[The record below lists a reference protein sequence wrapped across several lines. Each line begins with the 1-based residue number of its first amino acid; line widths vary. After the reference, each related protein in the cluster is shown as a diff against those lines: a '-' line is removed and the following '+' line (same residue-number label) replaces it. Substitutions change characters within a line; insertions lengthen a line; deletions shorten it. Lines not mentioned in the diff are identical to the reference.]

1 MTITKQKDLHKEE
14 KNRDQLINNSKEK
27 NFIDFVINVRRVVKV
42 TKGGK
47 RFAFSAFVVSGDG
60 QGKVGFALGKSREVS
75 LAIAKATSRARKDMV
90 YFPLRGATVPYPV
103 VGTHGACKVLV
114 RPASKGTGNI
124 AGGAV
129 RAIMKAL
136 GIHDVLTKA
145 FGSSNGQNVAKA
157 TLNALA
163 KLRSAVHMAKIRD
176 MKVKQMIKGEDNV

>member
-1 MTITKQKDLHKEE
+1 MVKPKNNQEE
-14 KNRDQLINNSKEK
+14 KNKEQLMVTKDSKDAH
-27 NFIDFVINVRRVVKV
+27 FIDHVIGIRRVTKV

-60 QGKVGFALGKSREVS
+60 KGSVGFALGKSREVS
-75 LAIAKATSRARKDMV
+75 LAIAKATNRARKDMISI
-90 YFPLRGATVPYPV
+90 PLRDATLPYAV
-103 VGTHGACKVLV
+103 VGYHGACKVVV

-129 RAIMKAL
+129 RAIMSAL
-136 GIHDVLTKA
+136 GVHDVLTKA

-163 KLRSAVHMAKIRD
+163 QLRPALQIAKMRGTTI
-176 MKVKQMIKGEDNV
+176 KKMIKGE

>member
-1 MTITKQKDLHKEE
+1 MTMTKQKNLHKEE
-14 KNRDQLINNSKEK
+14 KSFEQLVNNKEK

-60 QGKVGFALGKSREVS
+60 KGKVGFALGKSREVS

-90 YFPLRGATVPYPV
+90 YFPLRGPTVPYPV

-136 GIHDVLTKA
+136 GVQDVLTKA

-163 KLRSAVHMAKIRD
+163 KLRSAIHMAKIRN
-176 MKVKQMIKGEDNV
+176 MKVKEMIKGEENV